1 MRLISTV
8 VALMLAVSAGSL
20 FAETDKNKGIEIMTE
35 VDVRDEGF
43 EDFSAQISMVLEDN
57 NGNKS
62 TRLMEVK
69 NLEVKNDGDKRLLVF
84 KEPSDVSGTAL
95 LTYSHI
101 LEDDEQWLYLPALK
115 RVKRI
120 SSSNKSGP
128 FVGSEFAY
136 EDMLSQEVEK
146 YEYVFLGEENF
157 KGLECFIVERKPRY
171 KNSGYNKHK
180 VWIDKKHF
188 RYQKIEYFDHQ
199 DSHLKTLVLT
209 DYEQFLNKFW
219 RAKEMVMTN
228 HQTQKSTAM
237 YWKRFSFS
245 NGYSDSDFTKSVL
258 KRSR

>member
-1 MRLISTV
+1 MRLIRAIAT
-8 VALMLAVSAGSL
+8 LTLAISAGAL
-20 FAETDKNKGIEIMTE
+20 VAETDKSKGLEIMTE
-35 VDVRDEGF
+35 VDLRDEGF
-43 EDFSAQISMVLEDN
+43 DDFSAKISMVLEDN

-101 LEDDEQWLYLPALK
+101 LEDDEQWLFLPALK

-146 YEYVFLGEENF
+146 YEHVFIGEETFN
-157 KGLECFIVERKPRY
+157 GLECYVVERKPRY
-171 KNSGYNKHK
+171 ESSGYNKQK
-180 VWIDKKHF
+180 VWIDKEHF

-199 DSHLKTLVLT
+199 DSHLKTLVLSE
-209 DYEQFLNKFW
+209 YEQFLDKFW

-237 YWKRFSFS
+237 YWKEFSFR
-245 NGYSDSDFTKSVL
+245 NGYDDSSFTKSVL